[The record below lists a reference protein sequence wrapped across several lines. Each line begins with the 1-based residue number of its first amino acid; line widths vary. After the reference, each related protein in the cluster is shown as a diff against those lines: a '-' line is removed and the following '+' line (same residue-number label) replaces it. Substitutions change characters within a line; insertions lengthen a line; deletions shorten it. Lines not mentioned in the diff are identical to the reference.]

1 MADRQRPHR
10 HAGPGG
16 KGRQRHLVAGRRRLH
31 VDLVQ
36 RVEAALQFRQHLED
50 HVIAV
55 ELREILRH
63 LALAERVVQRVVD
76 QLRLDAVARGGV
88 AVDLQLQRGAVGLL
102 VGGDVAQLRQRLHL
116 RQDLRRPF
124 VQLGE
129 VGVLQREL
137 ELGARRPA
145 AEPHVLR
152 RLHEEPGALDLLELG
167 TQAGDDLLRG
177 RVALVARLQRDEQAA
192 VVAGAA
198 AAADRHR
205 DRGHVRIGLH
215 DLAELLL
222 MPLHVGEGNVLAGLR
237 GGGDQAVVLLRKE
250 ALRDDDEQID
260 RQARASRR
268 RSSAS

>member
-10 HAGPGG
+10 HAGPAG
-16 KGRQRHLVAGRRRLH
+16 KGRQRHLVAGRRRFH

-36 RVEAALQFRQHLED
+36 RVEAALQLRQHFED
-50 HVIAV
+50 HLVGV
-55 ELREILRH
+55 ELGKILRH
-63 LALAERVVQRVVD
+63 LALAERVIERIVD
-76 QLRLDAVARGGV
+76 QLRLDAVARGGI

-137 ELGARRPA
+137 ELGSRRPA

-152 RLHEEPGALDLLELG
+152 RLHIEAGALDLLQLR
-167 TQAGDDLLRG
+167 TQPGDDLLR
-177 RVALVARLQRDEQAA
+177 RRLALVARLQRDEQAA

-205 DRGHVRIGLH
+205 DRGHIRVGLH
-215 DLAELLL
+215 DLAEFLL

-250 ALRDDDEQID
+250 AFWDDDEQVD
-260 RQARASRR
+260 RQSQRGEEDHQAS
-268 RSSAS
+268 